1 MTILRQHNNFTYRLE
16 LAVIR
21 MRDLLRPPTKVLAEA
36 GVRNGMTVLDFGCGP
51 GGFSLAA
58 AKLVGTEG
66 RVYAIDIQPM
76 AVEAVRRAAIHRGIS
91 NITVIPGDHPDEV
104 PAQSV
109 DFVLLYDILH
119 IRPFPEWMTTLT
131 FIHRMLKPQGMLS
144 IRDHHLKKTD
154 LVSPMDGTG
163 LFRFVRHGRWSS
175 LFKSIGIAKKTL

>member
-1 MTILRQHNNFTYRLE
+1 MTILRQHNNFTYRFE

-21 MRDLLRPPTKVLAEA
+21 LRDLLRPPAKVLAEA
-36 GVRNGMTVLDFGCGP
+36 GMQAGMTVLDFGCGP

-66 RVYAIDIQPM
+66 RVYAVDIQPM
-76 AVEAVRRAAIHRGIS
+76 AVESVRRAAIHRGLG
-91 NITVIPGDHPDEV
+91 NITVIPGDHLDEV

-109 DFVLLYDILH
+109 DLVLFYDILH
-119 IRPFPEWMTTLT
+119 CRPFPEWMTTLT
-131 FIHRMLKPQGMLS
+131 SIHHMLKPQGMLS
-144 IRDHHLKKTD
+144 IRDHHLKKND

-175 LFKSIGIAKKTL
+175 LFKSIGTARETL